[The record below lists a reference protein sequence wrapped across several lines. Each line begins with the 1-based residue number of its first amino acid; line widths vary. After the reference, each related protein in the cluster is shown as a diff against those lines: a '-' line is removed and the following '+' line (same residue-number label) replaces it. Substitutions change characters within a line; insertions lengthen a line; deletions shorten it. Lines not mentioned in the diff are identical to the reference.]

1 MDQRRTAWDCMGC
14 RCMRGDSG
22 AGLSQGRQDRDPASS
37 RRSCG
42 CKVAGIALQLQY
54 EHSSKP
60 LTRPNCS
67 RAQQQ
72 AAHTSGEARPPDL
85 RSGKH
90 KTGGGSDA
98 GAQVVGNKKTEVQ
111 ATEQLRVRQ
120 ASCKICKAAHR
131 ALTCRSACT
140 FLRLLVPRKE
150 MTTCPQPMEG
160 AGEGYSNALAWQ
172 PRMAALPDWRVQR
185 RHSSYKLRAPPTVS
199 SFHPTQHLVS
209 SCFSQNTCAGK
220 AGGRVGWGA
229 GVSDPQML
237 RAGSA
242 SQLHSICTPANPA
255 LQLVSSVP
263 HPPQSAPGRKGRG
276 RWWG

>member
-1 MDQRRTAWDCMGC
+1 MHTWYLHAPESKHFGNPPCTPGQQALVEAVGRVRAQEARVDQRRTAWDCMGC

-90 KTGGGSDA
+90 KTGGRSAA

-111 ATEQLRVRQ
+111 ATGQLRVRH
-120 ASCKICKAAHR
+120 C
-131 ALTCRSACT
+131 
-140 FLRLLVPRKE
+140 
-150 MTTCPQPMEG
+150 
-160 AGEGYSNALAWQ
+160 LA
-172 PRMAALPDWRVQR
+172 D
-185 RHSSYKLRAPPTVS
+185 KL
-199 SFHPTQHLVS
+199 
-209 SCFSQNTCAGK
+209 AGK
-220 AGGRVGWGA
+220 
-229 GVSDPQML
+229 L
-237 RAGSA
+237 
-242 SQLHSICTPANPA
+242 
-255 LQLVSSVP
+255 
-263 HPPQSAPGRKGRG
+263 PGRQAARYAKQHGKRKPAG
-276 RWWG
+276 LPAHS